1 MRCKNPLDLYD
12 LSRVIIY
19 TPHRHTHGGKKWNEW
34 LHFAHSLCFPR
45 TFKLVIIITRGP
57 LNWGRNIWYL
67 TLSHCD
73 RLELLWENSKIC
85 YIATQKSSITFLSIV
100 MLSIPNTPFS
110 THYPCLPMQI
120 QAIHTEPRAGQ
131 RRTCLLQQ
139 QCTVLEGWLC
149 SGQPPYFVS
158 SPS

>member
-1 MRCKNPLDLYD
+1 MTCHVWKSSYIHHIDIRMGARSEMSDCM
-12 LSRVIIY
+12 
-19 TPHRHTHGGKKWNEW
+19 
-34 LHFAHSLCFPR
+34 HFYPVYAHSLCFPR
-45 TFKLVIIITRGP
+45 TFKLVIIITRRP
-57 LNWGRNIWYL
+57 LDWGRNIWYL